1 MRNTINLGLYALAA
15 SSIAQAEDSQGQQ
28 TDVQLL
34 KDIDAVS
41 RYWGAFSQQI
51 VFPGH
56 C

>member
-1 MRNTINLGLYALAA
+1 MRINLGLYALAV
-15 SSIAQAEDSQGQQ
+15 SSIAQAGDSQGQQ

-34 KDIDAVS
+34 KDINVVS

-51 VFPGH
+51 IFPSH